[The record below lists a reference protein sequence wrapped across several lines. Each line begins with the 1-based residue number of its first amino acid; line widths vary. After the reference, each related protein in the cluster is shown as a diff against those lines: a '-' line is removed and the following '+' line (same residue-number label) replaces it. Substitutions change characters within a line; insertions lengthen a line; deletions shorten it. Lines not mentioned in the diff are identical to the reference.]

1 MEQTYEQWVEE
12 QQRTGMA
19 KGVKRGVARGHR
31 EMVLGQASR
40 KFGADTAK
48 RLAALVGAMGPE
60 QLLHVGHAVV
70 ECETGDDLL
79 AEAANGASVAPN
91 LLEAEKTQDVVA

>member
-19 KGVKRGVARGHR
+19 KGVARGHR

-48 RLAALVGAMGPE
+48 RLAALVGAMDPE

-70 ECETGDDLL
+70 ECDTGDDLL
-79 AEAANGASVAPN
+79 AEAANGGRRRPLTS
-91 LLEAEKTQDVVA
+91 